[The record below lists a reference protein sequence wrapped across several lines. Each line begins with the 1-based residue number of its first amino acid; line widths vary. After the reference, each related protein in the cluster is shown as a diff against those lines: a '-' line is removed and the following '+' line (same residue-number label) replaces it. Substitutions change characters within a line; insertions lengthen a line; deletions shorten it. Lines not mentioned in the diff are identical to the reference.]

1 MAVQVSSKANA
12 LFSSARPQFESYK
25 YFESP
30 HGKEAMNGLGDIK
43 KRTVFRNIKVNK
55 AVIDYVKRFAE
66 YANQIG
72 LVSGCRVC

>member
-12 LFSSARPQFESYK
+12 LFSSANKDRPQFESYK

-43 KRTVFRNIKVNK
+43 KEQFFGI
-55 AVIDYVKRFAE
+55 
-66 YANQIG
+66 
-72 LVSGCRVC
+72 